1 MIRIHK
7 LYFSAKG
14 SFVERDMVKRRRL
27 TSFYC
32 FISLDVNSVGLKGNA
47 GLIHEGHSP
56 LGGLPLHAHSLKP
69 LSAGSL
75 QSEKPGPVHDMSM
88 FPAGVD
94 SANFAVI
101 FLHRLL
107 TGSYAHHRKPQHR
120 VGNGSKKCLRLP
132 FCLFY
137 LVIKAAAGIART

>member
-1 MIRIHK
+1 
-7 LYFSAKG
+7 
-14 SFVERDMVKRRRL
+14 MVKRRRL

-47 GLIHEGHSP
+47 GPIHEGQSP
-56 LGGLPLHAHSLKP
+56 LGGLPLHARSLKP
-69 LSAGSL
+69 LSAGSV
-75 QSEKPGPVHDMSM
+75 QREKPGPVHDMSM

-107 TGSYAHHRKPQHR
+107 IGSYALHRKPRHGGEMA
-120 VGNGSKKCLRLP
+120 VKN
-132 FCLFY
+132 
-137 LVIKAAAGIART
+137 V